1 MLCQKCPS
9 KDDCLALCPQAERY
23 VSQDSRYQ
31 RERPVSMG
39 ALQMLSQKNAWQEWL
54 VSQGNKRVE
63 YEPPAVD
70 LSGLSLRQKQ
80 CLELHYFDGLS
91 WGNIALRL
99 GLSKS
104 AVQQYIKAG
113 LRKLQTCAILHIMKG
128 RDDQCAET
136 TGRACQ

>member
-1 MLCQKCPS
+1 MLCQECPS
-9 KDDCLALCPQAERY
+9 RGDCLSLCPEAERY
-23 VSQDSRYQ
+23 VSQDARYQ

-39 ALQMLSQKNAWQEWL
+39 FLKLLGEKMAWQEWL
-54 VSQGNKRVE
+54 VREGNKRVE
-63 YEPPAVD
+63 YEPPSLD

-104 AVQQYIKAG
+104 AVQQYIKRG
-113 LRKLQTCAILHIMKG
+113 LTRLGCCAILHIMKG

>member
-1 MLCQKCPS
+1 MVCRDCPS
-9 KDDCLALCPQAERY
+9 RVVCSALCPEAERY

-39 ALQMLSQKNAWQEWL
+39 FLKLLGEKMAWQEWL
-54 VSQGNKRVE
+54 VSQGNERVE
-63 YEPPAVD
+63 YEPPSLD

-91 WGNIALRL
+91 LGNIALRL
-99 GLSKS
+99 SLSK
-104 AVQQYIKAG
+104 AVVQEYLKRG
-113 LRKLQTCAILHIMKG
+113 LRRLGCSTIFHLVKG